1 MSNPAISREE
11 VHTLAEACADSADT
25 FQNTARRLLKQQK
38 SLTNFMQKNMVHL
51 APETRE
57 VVLYMYA
64 VSLRIFEQKGGLL
77 KKVSG
82 KEISATS
89 TKVNAALES
98 LMPFDKDFPSRLRG
112 MDWRAQEHLLDEC
125 LWALFEKEEKEEG
138 EVDVDPNQ
146 AGLMFLLLWVAV
158 ETLDS
163 NWSSPNA

>member
-1 MSNPAISREE
+1 MSNPAISRDE
-11 VHTLAEACADSADT
+11 VHSLAEACAESADT
-25 FQNTARRLLKQQK
+25 FRSTAQRLLKNQK

-64 VSLRIFEQKGGLL
+64 VSLRIFEQKGGRM

-82 KEISATS
+82 NEINAASA
-89 TKVNAALES
+89 KVNEALAALT
-98 LMPFDKDFPSRLRG
+98 PFNKDFPKRLRG
-112 MDWRAQEHLLDEC
+112 VDWRAQEHLLDEC

-138 EVDVDPNQ
+138 EVDVEPNQ

-158 ETLDS
+158 ETLDG
-163 NWSSPNA
+163 NWTAPQA

>member
-1 MSNPAISREE
+1 MSNTAISREE
-11 VHTLAEACADSADT
+11 VHTLAEACADSSDT

-64 VSLRIFEQKGGLL
+64 VSLRIFEQKGGRL

-82 KEISATS
+82 KEINTTSA
-89 TKVNAALES
+89 KVNAALES
-98 LMPFDKDFPSRLRG
+98 LTPFDKDFPSRLRG
-112 MDWRAQEHLLDEC
+112 VDWRAQEHLLDEC

-163 NWSSPNA
+163 NWSGLKA